1 MDALKFGELFAKL
14 KPRIIDLISIV
25 GGGVGPFAP
34 SPHDLNSAHHTG
46 TIADAQAT
54 QFLKTDGTRQLT
66 GNLTV
71 ANGITIDGVDISAH
85 AGSVSAHHEPVTIAD
100 SSTIDLSLSGQQL
113 SAAVIQSGLDHGSIG
128 GLGDDDHS
136 QYYNVA
142 RHTLALHTGLGLVPD
157 SRQVISGNGLGGGG
171 SLTADRTLAVGAGTG
186 ISVGADSV
194 GIDLAANLTWTGN
207 HVFQGG
213 LSTRHLLPELTDT
226 YDLGSSLKLWRKGWL
241 SELESVLFVENST
254 ALLGGWLIVGKGE
267 GTLPSDVEAAD
278 EEIDFGQSM
287 TEGQFVVLRTSLQ
300 VEYVQVGAIVSGTTY
315 EVIRDLDESGA
326 NDWVAGTVYLIL
338 GVGGDGRIELNA
350 VDTPR
355 ISVLQQGPD
364 YNLQTEQIRI
374 GDLNGN
380 WGYNSEKL
388 GIAIGEYASNK
399 ANLTLDPTNGLR
411 LRIYETDYIVLDN
424 SGNAKL
430 SGKLQLD
437 GTNSALAIGNTP
449 PSAADTGTGLW
460 LDRTGLFAVK
470 NDAPVVTLDEDGVS
484 ILPGT
489 ATNVEFD
496 RSLKFISSLVG
507 GYSSLIY
514 GWESDAGA
522 TDYGHLRLEAGVED
536 QLRGRIVLLSHA
548 RSAHPSEFISLELDG
563 VDGLYLRA
571 ANTLKYAGVN
581 IEGSINLFDGSG
593 YGYAGKLTHSW
604 KGIDGVHGLA
614 PDGWYQGFS
623 TPVYH
628 SSTQIKFS
636 NYSGNFRDLF
646 PIGTKIKFTQSSVKY
661 FYVIGASYSDG
672 ITYLTI
678 NGGSDYSVSNATISE
693 FCYSHGLA
701 FGFPAFFNYNGN
713 ITQITGT
720 PPNLGNATRKTI
732 FSIEGNKVFLSF
744 SITMGSTTTYG
755 DGNNWYLTYPF
766 SATISFAN
774 SIVYIF
780 DSGARFYYANA
791 ITQGAGILMP
801 YEAVSG
807 LYVKNNQPMTWATN
821 DRLWVS
827 IEYHFE

>member
-460 LDRTGLFAVK
+460 LDRTA
-470 NDAPVVTLDEDGVS
+470 
-484 ILPGT
+484 
-489 ATNVEFD
+489 
-496 RSLKFISSLVG
+496 
-507 GYSSLIY
+507 
-514 GWESDAGA
+514 
-522 TDYGHLRLEAGVED
+522 
-536 QLRGRIVLLSHA
+536 
-548 RSAHPSEFISLELDG
+548 
-563 VDGLYLRA
+563 
-571 ANTLKYAGVN
+571 
-581 IEGSINLFDGSG
+581 
-593 YGYAGKLTHSW
+593 
-604 KGIDGVHGLA
+604 
-614 PDGWYQGFS
+614 
-623 TPVYH
+623 
-628 SSTQIKFS
+628 
-636 NYSGNFRDLF
+636 
-646 PIGTKIKFTQSSVKY
+646 
-661 FYVIGASYSDG
+661 
-672 ITYLTI
+672 
-678 NGGSDYSVSNATISE
+678 
-693 FCYSHGLA
+693 
-701 FGFPAFFNYNGN
+701 
-713 ITQITGT
+713 
-720 PPNLGNATRKTI
+720 I
-732 FSIEGNKVFLSF
+732 FSV
-744 SITMGSTTTYG
+744 
-755 DGNNWYLTYPF
+755 
-766 SATISFAN
+766 
-774 SIVYIF
+774 
-780 DSGARFYYANA
+780 
-791 ITQGAGILMP
+791 Q
-801 YEAVSG
+801 
-807 LYVKNNQPMTWATN
+807 N
-821 DRLWVS
+821 D
-827 IEYHFE
+827 